1 MSLTATIQALHE
13 RISRSAFRNLLLWGM
28 LMLIFLFIY
37 GAMAV
42 RGGYHWDETLDFAG
56 QGMYT
61 YLANGRWGLVLW
73 RCIFGHGCAVWLN
86 SLLAGGLLCAAII
99 VQLRVLRVEHTGAQ
113 LVYALL
119 YMLQIQFAY
128 QMDYA
133 YQCDA
138 TAAGILATSWAAL
151 QLQKGG
157 LRHLFYA
164 TAAVLFA
171 IAVYQ
176 SLALNFVVL
185 LGLVMLQKIT
195 DGQSAT
201 ALHTIGRAC
210 LACAIAL
217 VLWFAVKT
225 ALISLISVPDNVLTY
240 CREYAERI
248 NYREQLFSAEWYLYL
263 FRMLGAMAHDALLPF
278 TYDGEPF
285 YAASTIAGIILAIV
299 LLRRAKGG
307 LQTTGGLLLLLG
319 LWIAPFS
326 MYMVVGET
334 WPCYPHTKLAQP
346 IVLAGFWMIAL
357 RHLPGCAWWRRLGVC
372 ALVVCSI
379 QAASLV
385 TRHAE
390 NLQARFEER
399 LHRLQLAES
408 QGVRLAIESGITPKK
423 GCILYYADTQ
433 NWRSGGLV
441 DFCGDYP
448 ALLYMQGATDAQLY
462 RLHKQH
468 LQEMPE
474 WPAHGA
480 VRVVGDKVII
490 KGGKI

>member
-176 SLALNFVVL
+176 SLALNFV
-185 LGLVMLQKIT
+185 GHAAKNN
-195 DGQSAT
+195 
-201 ALHTIGRAC
+201 GRAIRNC
-210 LACAIAL
+210 PAHHRQGVLGMRNSTRAL
-217 VLWFAVKT
+217 VRGKNRAHLAYLR
-225 ALISLISVPDNVLTY
+225 ARQRADVL
-240 CREYAERI
+240 
-248 NYREQLFSAEWYLYL
+248 
-263 FRMLGAMAHDALLPF
+263 P
-278 TYDGEPF
+278 
-285 YAASTIAGIILAIV
+285 
-299 LLRRAKGG
+299 
-307 LQTTGGLLLLLG
+307 
-319 LWIAPFS
+319 
-326 MYMVVGET
+326 
-334 WPCYPHTKLAQP
+334 
-346 IVLAGFWMIAL
+346 
-357 RHLPGCAWWRRLGVC
+357 
-372 ALVVCSI
+372 
-379 QAASLV
+379 
-385 TRHAE
+385 
-390 NLQARFEER
+390 
-399 LHRLQLAES
+399 
-408 QGVRLAIESGITPKK
+408 
-423 GCILYYADTQ
+423 
-433 NWRSGGLV
+433 
-441 DFCGDYP
+441 
-448 ALLYMQGATDAQLY
+448 
-462 RLHKQH
+462 
-468 LQEMPE
+468 
-474 WPAHGA
+474 
-480 VRVVGDKVII
+480 
-490 KGGKI
+490 